1 MAPAIRTYYDV
12 ARWMVFQTALAAA
25 LVVPVTAMAVLWLY
39 GGDLSRPLSGFA
51 VLHFGL
57 AMAAVEAFVFVPALA
72 MRAAKAL
79 RELTLARDELDR
91 LAHFDFLT
99 GLFNRRGFDKAATA
113 LAPGRPAAGLMCDL
127 DHFKEIN
134 DRLGHEFGD
143 AALRHVANVLREA
156 AGSDTMVLGRMG
168 GEEFALLM
176 TDVQLADA
184 LAFAE
189 DLRASVAERPVE
201 WRGAQA
207 AITMSVGLAAAPC
220 WQGEL
225 SPLLA
230 RADMALYRAK
240 RMGRDR
246 VVAVPDDFV
255 LEAA

>member
-1 MAPAIRTYYDV
+1 
-12 ARWMVFQTALAAA
+12 
-25 LVVPVTAMAVLWLY
+25 
-39 GGDLSRPLSGFA
+39 
-51 VLHFGL
+51 
-57 AMAAVEAFVFVPALA
+57 
-72 MRAAKAL
+72 
-79 RELTLARDELDR
+79 
-91 LAHFDFLT
+91 
-99 GLFNRRGFDKAATA
+99 
-113 LAPGRPAAGLMCDL
+113 
-127 DHFKEIN
+127 
-134 DRLGHEFGD
+134 
-143 AALRHVANVLREA
+143 
-156 AGSDTMVLGRMG
+156 MG

-189 DLRASVAERPVE
+189 DLRTSVAERPVE

-207 AITMSVGLAAAPC
+207 AITMSVGLAAAPS

-246 VVAVPDDFV
+246 VVAAPDDFV